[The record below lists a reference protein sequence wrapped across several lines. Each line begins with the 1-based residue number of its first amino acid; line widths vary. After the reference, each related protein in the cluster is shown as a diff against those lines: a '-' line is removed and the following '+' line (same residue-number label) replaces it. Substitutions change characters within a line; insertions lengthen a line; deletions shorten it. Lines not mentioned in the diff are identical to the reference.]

1 MVSTG
6 IRRIKLHAE
15 DEGLPKN
22 SHLKLIAKNDNF
34 SLAAAA

>member
-15 DEGLPKN
+15 AEGLPKN
-22 SHLKLIAKNDNF
+22 SHLKLVAKEDNYA
-34 SLAAAA
+34 LAAA